1 MALGHLERKAREDQ
15 EESLVLPDLSDLLEK
30 ECVYILNCFTDSLND
45 KEPHL
50 MSPYVLFFARE
61 LQVTV
66 DSLVRMV

>member
-1 MALGHLERKAREDQ
+1 M
-15 EESLVLPDLSDLLEK
+15 
-30 ECVYILNCFTDSLND
+30 YIFLIIFTDSLND

-50 MSPYVLFFARE
+50 MSPCVLFFARE

>member
-30 ECVYILNCFTDSLND
+30 E
-45 KEPHL
+45 
-50 MSPYVLFFARE
+50 E